1 MSVSATT
8 VSPLRADRVYVPIK
22 LGQAFRFLEESPLM
36 PVKEPAVKG
45 RVTVTLPPLD
55 DAAASPGVNSAS
67 PPSPLFQ
74 TCQRSRRSP
83 G

>member
-8 VSPLRADRVYVPIK
+8 VSPLRADRVYVPMK

-45 RVTVTLPPLD
+45 RVLPPLD
-55 DAAASPGVNSAS
+55 DAAASPRVNSAS